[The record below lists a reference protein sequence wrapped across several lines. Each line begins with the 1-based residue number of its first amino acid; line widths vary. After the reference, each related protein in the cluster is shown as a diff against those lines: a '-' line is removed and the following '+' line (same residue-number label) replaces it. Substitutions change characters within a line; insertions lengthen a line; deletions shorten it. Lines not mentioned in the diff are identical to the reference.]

1 MDHFSW
7 SARPGSKRRKKDV
20 SLNGCTHVPEAITH
34 NHLDDLIEVMARLRR
49 HVVWLNL
56 AIAIA
61 AFVCVRGIGE
71 TPAPWKLDV
80 DSAFRRLPLAVE
92 QRWAA
97 AVAFMVGDVVFIS
110 QHFACAFGSL
120 ASVHNWERVGA
131 MIVCFARRL
140 LWIPVMRYVDDMFS
154 ADR

>member
-1 MDHFSW
+1 
-7 SARPGSKRRKKDV
+7 
-20 SLNGCTHVPEAITH
+20 
-34 NHLDDLIEVMARLRR
+34 MACCFCFM
-49 HVVWLNL
+49 
-56 AIAIA
+56 AIAVVA
-61 AFVCVRGIGE
+61 SVCVRGTGE
-71 TPAPWKLDV
+71 TPAQWKLDV
-80 DSAFRRLPLAVE
+80 DSAFRRIHLARE

-97 AVAFMVGDVVFIS
+97 AVAFMVGNMVFIS

-140 LWIPVMRYVDDMFS
+140 LWIPAMRYVDDMFS